1 MSAQSGTTYGTR
13 FRFTVAGCAVYAG
26 IGSPEGV
33 QTGNVGDLYVRADA
47 SESNPALYYKA
58 TGMATNTGWQTVGGV
73 NVAPGDATFL
83 VQTADGDLP
92 NAQALGD
99 LATGLVKNTAT
110 TGVQSIA
117 EPDVDYLAPTSLVDG
132 VPVQTQLVGVTTF
145 I

>member
-1 MSAQSGTTYGTR
+1 MSAQAGTTYGTR
-13 FRFTVAGCAVYAG
+13 FKFTVAGCAIYAG
-26 IGSPEGV
+26 AGSPEGV
-33 QTGNVGDLYVRADA
+33 QTGTVGDLYVRSDA

-58 TGMATNTGWQTVGGV
+58 TGTATNTGWQTVGGA
-73 NVAPGDATFL
+73 NVAPADATYL

-99 LATGLVKNTAT
+99 LATGLVKNTTT

-117 EPDVDYLAPTSLVDG
+117 AADVDYIGPTSIIDG
-132 VPVQTQLVGVTTF
+132 VPVQTHLVGVTTF